1 MPQRTLK
8 VKVTAELD
16 STFKKL
22 LSQLDKTSKLKV
34 KIDVDDGGL
43 SKLLKSLDSLKS
55 KKVDVGLDVDDS
67 KLKKLQNE
75 LDGISKSKNT
85 KVNVDSDS
93 SGLSKIDDELDR
105 VIAKEKQV
113 DGSKVTIYGDASAI
127 GPLVETLDSISD
139 KILNISK
146 SAIAPFAKDTI
157 SDAKDLYDSQKSFA
171 IQMKAAGKSAQ
182 WVAEQQEMINKYGSQ
197 SKYSVAEMV
206 DAYAQFVGSGKD
218 DPAKLLTGIAGIS
231 SYAKNASKAMK
242 SVNTQINQMTAD
254 GYVMTGDWNAIQNAI
269 GGTAAKAL
277 KDWLKLNKG
286 IDASKKNL
294 QDSVLSNND
303 FLEAVRAVG
312 NEDAYQN
319 MAKQSNTLSSAVD
332 NMRESLTTALVGT
345 DLNPGPIVGVMDT
358 IVKKINELGD
368 AIPSIVD
375 KITQGV
381 NQFKDLVKTAF
392 GSFDVK
398 TFVTQ
403 FSSSFKILAPI
414 LKAMAVGLSAITNN
428 GKNLGSVTGKVIA
441 FAAAWKLVRS
451 QVNAASTAIEQIKNI
466 KDATSAI
473 TNKIPKFSGKKSKG
487 NIPSVPDTNILVPT
501 KSPKVPK
508 INAKDYAL
516 TGLTDFA
523 KQSGTILAVAASLKI
538 MTSAFKDI
546 STLDVDYGQAL
557 ENVAAM
563 ATFVG
568 TMGGSLYLIG
578 KALNK
583 FPKIQEDLLV
593 GAVAAGGVAK
603 TILVIAQQV
612 SAFSKIKIK
621 GENAAKNLLKIG
633 AIVSASA
640 TAIGLIGAAILA
652 NPEADIALGVGATAI
667 IAVLGSMILVEK
679 ELQSLAK
686 NITSLNKAAKD
697 LPSVSDFVSSMG
709 KLTTE
714 LGALTLTSVGTGLLG
729 VVDIVTGVLNGLG
742 ALGTAI
748 TTVSIESEIKNI
760 AKLNDIAKSLP
771 NDSDLQT
778 SVSKIFKLGDVI
790 AQINGAYSATSFQ
803 SIVKGANPFVQLD
816 NAINSFLDSATI
828 SNIVNSLEKL
838 VEFKNK
844 IENVE
849 VPNLDNVQKKIKQ
862 LFEIRNQLIGVG
874 TFEFSDIPVLSQL
887 VSLSNWI
894 NDSLNAGSIDA
905 VIKSMKSI
913 IDFKNKLDSV
923 EIPEVSSIKDKLS
936 NLKNIANELN
946 VLLNNGESGNIFT
959 VFGSLFNSWT
969 TGNNAGSIKS
979 ALDAINS
986 TIDTINKI
994 SKLKDIDKEG
1004 IQTKLNQIKEAIKSL
1019 DFKLPHITK
1028 VDDGNLKALTSIKKV
1043 LSDFTSITDSLNAF
1057 NPVDLSDKV
1066 EQIKQALLKLS
1077 ELATPD
1083 LYQPFSKD
1091 LGDNTKNASTFFT
1104 AFKTI
1109 SDGLTSLAAVPD
1121 LTDVQSRL
1129 EQIKTAINNIK
1140 ESGIA
1145 ETLSSFAKKDVA
1157 KGGDSAKSLI
1167 SSIVDI
1173 ANTLSTLTVQI
1184 DETAIQTSINS
1195 VKNVLNSLVSGDNNF
1210 VEISQKLG
1218 KSKADFSLA
1227 KQMIDSVT
1235 EVVNSINAMPI
1246 VNAETWQTNA
1256 PQIMSVLS
1264 GMKTMSG
1271 YLEEVAT
1278 LNQKVIESKTT
1289 FTSLNDLINTI
1300 NSLGTVNE
1308 GASGTISS
1316 LKDILNQLS
1325 TIDINTN
1332 FSTQIARHC
1341 FHSRKN

>member
-93 SGLSKIDDELDR
+93 SGLSKIDDELDK

-113 DGSKVTIYGDASAI
+113 DGSSVRVYGDASAI
-127 GPLVETLDSISD
+127 APLVDTLDSVSD

-146 SAIAPFAKDTI
+146 SAIVPFAKDTI

-182 WVAEQQEMINKYGSQ
+182 WVAEQQEKINKYGSQ

-206 DAYAQFVGSGKD
+206 DAYAQFVGSEKKD
-218 DPAKLLTGIAGIS
+218 PFELLTGVAGIS
-231 SYAKNASKAMK
+231 AYAKNASVAM
-242 SVNTQINQMTAD
+242 SRVNTQLNQFTENSNVDKGSWNSIRNNIGAVASQKLTNWFKENRGLELTTKNFRD
-254 GYVMTGDWNAIQNAI
+254 GQVLAKDLQQAI
-269 GGTAAKAL
+269 
-277 KDWLKLNKG
+277 
-286 IDASKKNL
+286 
-294 QDSVLSNND
+294 V
-303 FLEAVRAVG
+303 EVG
-312 NEDAYQN
+312 NTDAFQN
-319 MAKQSNTLSSAVD
+319 MAKQTNTLGSALD
-332 NMRESLTTALVGT
+332 NVRESLTTALVGT
-345 DLNPGPIVGVMDT
+345 DLNPGPIVGVMDA
-358 IVKKINELGD
+358 IVKKVNELSD
-368 AIPSIVD
+368 AIPSITD

-381 NQFKDLVKTAF
+381 NQFKDLIKTAF

-398 TFVTQ
+398 TFISQ
-403 FSSSFKILAPI
+403 FTSSFKILGPI
-414 LKAMAVGLSAITNN
+414 FKTMAVGLSAITSN

-451 QVNAASTAIEQIKNI
+451 QVNAASTAIEQIKNL
-466 KDATSAI
+466 KDATSVI
-473 TNKIPKFSGKKSKG
+473 TNKIPKFGGNKSKG
-487 NIPSVPDTNILVPT
+487 NIPSVPDTAIPVPT
-501 KSPKVPK
+501 KAPKVPK

-523 KQSGTILAVAASLKI
+523 KQSGTILAVAASLKL

-546 STLDVDYGQAL
+546 ATLDVDYGQAA
-557 ENVAAM
+557 ENVGAM

-568 TMGGSLYLIG
+568 TMGTSLTLIG
-578 KALNK
+578 KVLNK
-583 FPKIQEDLLV
+583 FPQLQKDLAV
-593 GAVAAGGVAK
+593 GAIAAGGVSTAILLIAK
-603 TILVIAQQV
+603 EV

-621 GENAAKNLLKIG
+621 GENASKNLLKIG

-652 NPEADIALGVGATAI
+652 IPEADVALGVGATAI

-686 NITSLNKAAKD
+686 NITNLNKAAKD

-714 LGALTLTSVGTGLLG
+714 LGALTLNSVGTGLLG

-748 TTVSIESEIKNI
+748 TTTSIESEIKNI

-771 NDSDLQT
+771 NDSDLQN

-913 IDFKNKLDSV
+913 IDFKNKLDGV
-923 EIPEVSSIKDKLS
+923 EIPDVSSIKDKLS
-936 NLKNIANELN
+936 KLKDIANELN

-959 VFGSLFNSWT
+959 VFGSLFNNWT

-1066 EQIKQALLKLS
+1066 EQIKQSLLKLS

-1083 LYQPFSKD
+1083 LYQPFTKD
-1091 LGDNTKNASTFFT
+1091 LGDNTKNASAFFT

-1109 SDGLTSLAAVPD
+1109 ADGLTSLASVPD
-1121 LTDVQSRL
+1121 LTDVQARL

-1167 SSIVDI
+1167 ASIVDI

-1184 DETAIQTSINS
+1184 DAATIQTSIDS
-1195 VKNVLNSLVSGDNNF
+1195 VKTCLLYTSDA
-1210 VEISQKLG
+1210 
-1218 KSKADFSLA
+1218 AD
-1227 KQMIDSVT
+1227 
-1235 EVVNSINAMPI
+1235 E
-1246 VNAETWQTNA
+1246 
-1256 PQIMSVLS
+1256 
-1264 GMKTMSG
+1264 
-1271 YLEEVAT
+1271 
-1278 LNQKVIESKTT
+1278 
-1289 FTSLNDLINTI
+1289 
-1300 NSLGTVNE
+1300 
-1308 GASGTISS
+1308 
-1316 LKDILNQLS
+1316 
-1325 TIDINTN
+1325 
-1332 FSTQIARHC
+1332 
-1341 FHSRKN
+1341 